1 MAYEVNFDGIVGPTH
16 NYSGLS
22 YGNIA
27 SQQNQFSVSNPRE
40 AALQGL
46 EKMKFLSGLGLIQ
59 GVLPPHERP
68 HIPTL
73 RAMGYNGTDSGIVK
87 AAFSHLPEIFI
98 GLSSAA
104 YMWAA
109 NAATVCPS
117 ADSIDQRVQFTPA
130 NLSSHFHRSIEPGT
144 TEKAL
149 KIIFKDPLYFKH
161 HAPLP
166 AGYFFS
172 DEGAANH
179 SRFCKDYGLPGVQL
193 FVFGRYSF
201 QRNPVAPAIFPARQ
215 AYESS
220 DAISRLHQLYPE
232 RVIFAQQHPA
242 AIDAGAFH
250 NDVVAVGNGNV
261 FLFHE
266 KAFIGKESLIEEI
279 KRKFATT
286 CEAEVIFIE
295 VKESQIPLK
304 EAVSTYL
311 FNSQIVNLPQG
322 GMCLLAPIECQEN
335 DRVRHF
341 FDEMVQIPDNPISQ
355 IHFINLRQS
364 MRNGG
369 GPACLRLRVV
379 LNQKELEAVHP
390 HIFLDDRLYQKL
402 HQWINKHYRD
412 RLEIKDLGDS
422 QLLLESQKALD
433 ELTKILQLGSF
444 YHFQSSSVRS

>member
-27 SQQNQFSVSNPRE
+27 SQQNRSSVSNPRE

-46 EKMKFLSGLGLIQ
+46 DKMKFLIDLGLIQ

-68 HIPTL
+68 HIPSL
-73 RAMGYNGTDSGIVK
+73 RALGFSGTDSGVVASAFEQAPSIFT
-87 AAFSHLPEIFI
+87 AA
-98 GLSSAA
+98 SSAA

-117 ADSIDQRVQFTPA
+117 ADSIDKHVHFTAA
-130 NLSSHFHRSIEPGT
+130 NLSSMFHRSIEAST

-149 KIIFKDPLYFKH
+149 KLIFKDPIYFKH
-161 HAPLP
+161 HSPLLS
-166 AGYFFS
+166 GTQFS

-179 SRFCKDYGLPGVQL
+179 TRFCKNYGSPGIQL

-201 QRNPVAPAIFPARQ
+201 QTNALIPTTFPARQ
-215 AYESS
+215 AYEASV
-220 DAISRLHQLYPE
+220 AISRLHQLYPE
-232 RVIFAQQHPA
+232 RVIFTQQSPA

-250 NDVVAVGNGNV
+250 NDVVSVGNNNV

-266 KAFIGKESLIEEI
+266 KAFVGKDALIEEI
-279 KRKFATT
+279 KRKFA
-286 CEAEVIFIE
+286 VYSDVDMNFIE
-295 VKESQIPLK
+295 VKESQIPLS

-311 FNSQIVNLPQG
+311 FNSQIVNLPNKDVY
-322 GMCLLAPIECQEN
+322 MLAPFECQEN
-335 DRVRHF
+335 NRVKHF
-341 FDEMVQIPDNPISQ
+341 LDDLLQTQNNPISQ
-355 IHFINLRQS
+355 IHYINLRQS

-379 LNQKELEAVHP
+379 LNENELAATHP
-390 HIFLDDRLYQKL
+390 HIFLDDRLYHKL
-402 HQWINKHYRD
+402 TDWVKKHYRD
-412 RLEIKDLGDS
+412 RLEPKDLGDP
-422 QLLLESQKALD
+422 QLLQESQKALD
-433 ELTKILQLGSF
+433 ELTKILQLGPF
-444 YHFQSSSVRS
+444 YHFQTSSVRI